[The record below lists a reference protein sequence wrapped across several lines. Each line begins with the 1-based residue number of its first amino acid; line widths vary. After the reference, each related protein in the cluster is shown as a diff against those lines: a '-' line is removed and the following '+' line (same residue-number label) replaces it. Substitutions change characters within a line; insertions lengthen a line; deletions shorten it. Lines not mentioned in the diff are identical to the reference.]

1 MPLKRDKS
9 DQPLDDMSK
18 MRRLMELDQRSLAAM
33 FMLMPGRASEAS
45 IAEFKEIYAGY
56 ENLLAAGAPK
66 DPFYTL
72 DSVRKKMADTTG
84 SIARSYD
91 SLNNLEQAK
100 LYYERAAQSY
110 EAIGDHDNANRCRDN
125 IAKIRVSDEAD
136 LDDELLRLQTMLES
150 APKNSHQHAQVLL
163 ELGELYMKMSDDDEA
178 EKLLTAANRELD
190 ALGGNP
196 AGANLGD
203 ALAES
208 LSAILEGKHPGG
220 PTPIE
225 TQTLMRGL
233 YRRLYLALAQIYREL
248 DADKAAA
255 YLEQARKL
263 DSKELNEDF
272 SKRMLEAL
280 SGDLGKLMN
289 NG

>member
-1 MPLKRDKS
+1 MTLKQDKP
-9 DQPLDDMSK
+9 DPPLDDMSK

-33 FMLMPGRASEAS
+33 FMLMPGKATETGV
-45 IAEFKEIYAGY
+45 AEWKEIHAGY
-56 ENLLAAGAPK
+56 EDLLRAGAPK
-66 DPFYTL
+66 DAFYTL
-72 DSVRKKMADTTG
+72 DSVRKKMADTTD

-100 LYYERAAQSY
+100 LYYEQAAQSY
-110 EAIGDHDNANRCRDN
+110 EEIGDHDKANRCRN
-125 IAKIRVSDEAD
+125 HIAQIRLSDEGN

-150 APKNSHQHAQVLL
+150 VPKNSLQHAQLL
-163 ELGELYMKMSDDDEA
+163 IDLGELYIQMSDDDEA
-178 EKLLTAANRELD
+178 EKLLTVANRELD
-190 ALGGNP
+190 ELGGNP

-203 ALAES
+203 ALAQS
-208 LSAILEGKHPGG
+208 LSSILEGKHAGG

-255 YLEQARKL
+255 YLAQARQL

-280 SGDLGKLMN
+280 SGDLGKLL
-289 NG
+289 